1 VAEEKFLGDY
11 EDLDPLIIV
20 GYEGVWGFLLWIV
33 LLPIFQNVSCDIPSL
48 CTNGVIEDTL
58 GALKDYQANPIL
70 ILLSFGMVVVVCL
83 LNIAGVN
90 VTKYGSSAQR
100 TTCDLLRNMFVWV
113 FFLTIPVYDYMTD
126 TYWRRET
133 FHWAQG
139 LGFLVLTFGV
149 LVYNEILVLPFWK
162 MNLYTKVALEERE
175 KIEEVERK
183 TISVYSGEQQNSSM
197 SKHFN

>member
-1 VAEEKFLGDY
+1 ME
-11 EDLDPLIIV
+11 
-20 GYEGVWGFLLWIV
+20 
-33 LLPIFQNVSCDIPSL
+33 
-48 CTNGVIEDTL
+48 
-58 GALKDYQANPIL
+58 NPIL
-70 ILLSFGMVVVVCL
+70 ILLSIGMILVVCL

-113 FFLTIPVYDYMTD
+113 FFMSVPVYDFKKDLYS
-126 TYWRRET
+126 WKET

-162 MNLYTKVALEERE
+162 MNLYTKIALEERE
-175 KIEEVERK
+175 SQNEHSR
-183 TISVYSGEQQNSSM
+183 TISMVSGSKDSSEEAISMKKPPRSDYSASSKDERVYY
-197 SKHFN
+197 